1 MSGGYQT
8 CSFPDKGKIWTDSGP
23 KVYYTM
29 PNFTVNGTHYGPYE
43 ANKRNLQLST
53 GFWPSSQIC
62 HTRVDKWSALNV
74 KFHPNQY
81 ILSSTRGKKP
91 QILPIFNFIL
101 WWRHLSA

>member
-53 GFWPSSQIC
+53 GF
-62 HTRVDKWSALNV
+62 
-74 KFHPNQY
+74 
-81 ILSSTRGKKP
+81 
-91 QILPIFNFIL
+91 
-101 WWRHLSA
+101 